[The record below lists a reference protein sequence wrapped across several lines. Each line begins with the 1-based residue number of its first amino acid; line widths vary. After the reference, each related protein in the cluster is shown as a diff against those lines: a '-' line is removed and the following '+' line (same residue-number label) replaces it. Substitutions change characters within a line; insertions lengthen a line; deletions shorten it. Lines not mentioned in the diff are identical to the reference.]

1 MTKNRMDISTIMVQ
15 NCVEWLEFLYTPHPI
30 MDSNIL
36 VKYTMF
42 KWVRWYRFF
51 LPGPYDV

>member
-15 NCVEWLEFLYTPHPI
+15 YCVEWLEFLYTPHPM

-51 LPGPYDV
+51 FAKVPMM